1 MSAAIDSGK
10 AGYAFINPVNQAVPG
25 RLRLKVAG
33 LHRSERIKDELETRI
48 VCMPAVLSVRANPL
62 TGNVLILFDHPRI
75 PVSQLLAEIDAL
87 ICGLQQQWTIAP
99 LKTSPIPAGE
109 SRIKQFFGRFGG
121 HGSAKA
127 SGSGGVAREK
137 PERQALRRT
146 PGTADRVPPDAM
158 WHAETIDRAMSKL
171 STSTQ
176 GLTVSEANQRL
187 ALYGRNVLSES
198 KPRSAVKIFME
209 QFFSAPVAM
218 LGVSAVISI
227 ATGGIAD
234 AVVIVGVVM
243 INAVIGYV
251 TESSAERT
259 INALGKMTPARAL
272 VIRGGKEVEIPA
284 DEVVVGDLLVLT
296 PGSFVAAD
304 ARLIE
309 TNRLTIDESAL
320 TGESIAVSKRSE
332 FVGPEDTP
340 LGDRKNMAHM
350 GTIVT
355 GGSGLA
361 VVAATGRHTEI
372 GLIQSLV
379 GEVAP
384 PETPMQ
390 RQLDHL
396 GTQLALMS
404 GGICAV
410 MFGIGI
416 LRGYGALQMLATS
429 ISLAVAAVPEGL
441 PAVATTT
448 LALGIRDMQRRQ
460 VLIRQLPAVE
470 TLGSVQVLCFDK
482 TGTLTLNQM
491 KVVAIATPRSYV
503 EVREGQLYLGDDI
516 IPQPLAQQELH
527 RLLQIVSLCS
537 EVKVNGHESIG
548 IELEGSPTESALVEA
563 AMFAGLDVKEL
574 RARYPLVKTVHRA
587 ENRPYMLTVHQ
598 DNGARYLFAVKGSPG
613 EVLKLCDRVQIDG
626 AIFDLDDEHRAA
638 ILEQN
643 DAMAGE
649 ALRVLGVAYAYS
661 ETDDASAPHGFI
673 WLGLIGM
680 EDAIRPGMDRLM
692 AQFHEAGIKTVMI
705 TGDQSAT
712 AYSVGKRLRL
722 NHEDSLN
729 IIDSSRLDKLEPEIL
744 SSIVKDTSVFA
755 RVSPGHKLKIVQAL
769 QGPGQVIAMTGDGV
783 NDSPALRA
791 ADIGVAMGQRGTDVA
806 RSVSDVVLQDDNL
819 HTMVTAVEQG
829 RTIYNNIR
837 KSVRFLLS
845 TNISEI
851 EVMMACVALGMG
863 EALNPL
869 QLLWINLM
877 TDIFPALALAME
889 PPESD
894 VLKQAPRDPHEPIIR
909 KRDFV
914 RILKDSTAITIGSM
928 GVYGYSVA
936 RYGLGPQASSNTFQA
951 LTLAQFFQAIVCRS
965 EETTIFNRDRPGNPY
980 LRYAILAS
988 LAVQSLTVLL
998 PPLRRILHLS
1008 PPAVAD
1014 LLAIL
1019 AGAGLPFV
1027 VNEATKTL
1035 GFHNKEIPRH
1045 EKDISL

>member
-1 MSAAIDSGK
+1 MSTAIDSGR
-10 AGYAFINPVNQAVPG
+10 AGYAFIQPVNQAVPG

-33 LHRSERIKDELETRI
+33 LRRSERIKSELETRI

-62 TGNVLILFDHPRI
+62 TGNVLVIFDHPHVAL
-75 PVSQLLAEIDAL
+75 PQLLTEIDAL
-87 ICGLQQQWTIAP
+87 IRGLQQQFAIAP
-99 LKTSPIPAGE
+99 LNTSPAPAGE
-109 SRIKQFFGRFGG
+109 SRVKGFFGRFGG

-127 SGSGGVAREK
+127 SG
-137 PERQALRRT
+137 PEETTGETPETRALSRT
-146 PGTADRVPPDAM
+146 LETAAEAPPGAL
-158 WHAETIDRAMSKL
+158 WHAEPVDRVMSKL
-171 STSTQ
+171 NTSSQ
-176 GLTVSEANQRL
+176 GLAASEVNQRL
-187 ALYGRNVLSES
+187 ALYGRNVLGES
-198 KPRSAVKIFME
+198 KPRSALKILME
-209 QFFSAPVAM
+209 QFLSAPVAM
-218 LGVSAVISI
+218 LGVSAAVSI
-227 ATGGIAD
+227 VTGGIAD

-259 INALGKMTPARAL
+259 INALGKMTPTRAL
-272 VIRGGKEVEIPA
+272 VIRGGREVEIPA
-284 DEVVVGDLLVLT
+284 DQVVVGDLLVLT

-309 TNRLTIDESAL
+309 THRLTIDESAL
-320 TGESIAVSKRSE
+320 TGESIAVRKRSE

-361 VVAATGRHTEI
+361 VVAATGKHTEI

-384 PETPMQ
+384 PDTPMQ

-404 GGICAV
+404 SGICAAV
-410 MFGIGI
+410 FGIGI
-416 LRGYGALQMLATS
+416 LRGYGWLHMLTTS

-503 EVREGQLYLGDDI
+503 DVRDGRLYLGDDV
-516 IPQPLAQQELH
+516 IPQPVAQQELH

-537 EVKVNGHESIG
+537 EVKLNGHEGIG
-548 IELEGSPTESALVEA
+548 IGLEGSPTESALVEA
-563 AMFAGLDVKEL
+563 AMVAGLDVQAL
-574 RARYPLVKTVHRA
+574 RAGHPLVKIEHRS
-587 ENRPYMLTVHQ
+587 ENRPYMSTIHQ
-598 DNGARYLFAVKGSPG
+598 DQGGHYLVAVKGSPA
-613 EVLKLCDRVQIDG
+613 EVLKLCHRGQMDG
-626 AIFDLDDEHRAA
+626 EIFELDEEHRAA
-638 ILEQN
+638 ILGQN

-649 ALRVLGVAYAYS
+649 ALRVLGVAYVS
-661 ETDDASAPHGFI
+661 RETEDAAAPHGLI

-692 AQFHEAGIKTVMI
+692 AQFHEAGIRTVMI

-722 NHEDSLN
+722 NDEGSLN
-729 IIDSSRLDKLEPEIL
+729 IIDSNRLDKLEPEIL
-744 SSIVKDTSVFA
+744 SSIVKDTAVFA

-769 QGPGQVIAMTGDGV
+769 QATGQVIAMTGDGV

-819 HTMVTAVEQG
+819 HTMVAAVEQG

-894 VLKQAPRDPHEPIIR
+894 VLKQAPRRPDEPIVR
-909 KRDFV
+909 KKDFL
-914 RILKDSTAITIGSM
+914 RILKDSTTITVGSM

-965 EETTIFNRDRPGNPY
+965 EETTLLSRDRPGNSY
-980 LRYAILAS
+980 LRRAILAS

-1008 PPAVAD
+1008 PPAIGD
-1014 LLAIL
+1014 LIAIL
-1019 AGAGLPFV
+1019 VGAGLPFV

-1035 GFHNKEIPRH
+1035 SFDNEEISQH
-1045 EKDISL
+1045 EENLSL